1 MIILNLKKINPQI
14 TNLSNINYKN
24 VLNSYKNIL
33 NYGYIKC
40 PTCNSTENIKFKR
53 VRNKSKTSYWR
64 KSNSNR
70 RWTRKHYGYY
80 ERNVIYEVK
89 GTLHAEVIKVQRLKC
104 KGCNKTHALMPD
116 GIVPYKQF
124 NLKTIIESLINN
136 KYNISENII
145 KNWYKQLQK
154 IFKPLLK
161 TTFVEKRPYE
171 LKDIIELEKDRQE
184 FLRRNK
190 RYFFQIK
197 VISISYAPS

>member
-1 MIILNLKKINPQI
+1 
-14 TNLSNINYKN
+14 
-24 VLNSYKNIL
+24 
-33 NYGYIKC
+33 
-40 PTCNSTENIKFKR
+40 
-53 VRNKSKTSYWR
+53 
-64 KSNSNR
+64 
-70 RWTRKHYGYY
+70 
-80 ERNVIYEVK
+80 
-89 GTLHAEVIKVQRLKC
+89 
-104 KGCNKTHALMPD
+104 MPD

-161 TTFVEKRPYE
+161 TTFVEKRPYK
-171 LKDIIELEKDRQE
+171 LKDIIELEKDRQD

>member
-40 PTCNSTENIKFKR
+40 PTCNSTENIK
-53 VRNKSKTSYWR
+53 W
-64 KSNSNR
+64 
-70 RWTRKHYGYY
+70 GYY